1 MADDWSGLATR
12 TLDTLLQRRE
22 QVDSH
27 SEERRRLEDSAL
39 RRFAVAAVAIDE
51 AWTEGARR
59 VEELEREAEQ
69 VRDDARART
78 ERLAAEQAAAVLD
91 LLRLRPPEDLAA
103 LLGVPLEQIVD
114 LAATAEELVAVPAQ
128 RAQQAA
134 EPAPEPDQAIT
145 G

>member
-103 LLGVPLEQIVD
+103 LLGVPLEQINE

-134 EPAPEPDQAIT
+134 EPAAEPETAT